1 MGFQEIMALRK
12 EGRHQ
17 EALALARSEYA
28 AGARD
33 VWTLRAYGWCLY
45 DAVKAIGAVLESET
59 GQLGASL
66 ERLTRILR
74 EFAAMAEPLRRDKA
88 FSNVLRLTI
97 KVARMWPSF
106 LGFAKWAGIDSF
118 ETADTQPTTAADGK
132 RIDSVRTRF
141 IRAICRETSVAIAKP
156 DAKPEWIAWGEGIL
170 EKALE
175 TDPRDPWLPFYRC
188 KVHEARGER
197 EQAIARMVRVVRKQS
212 RAAWS
217 WAYLGQLLEGDRPGD
232 ALVCVGHATQVARE
246 EQELAKVRLTLARLL
261 AGAGRHAEAAE
272 QVRRALRYR
281 EDAGIRRLPPDLE
294 AMKSADWYTQAEA
307 RQTFQPL
314 PDQEAAARALLA
326 SLERSALVFMPGV
339 VDHLNM
345 QKALTFVATGPDGGV
360 PLHHDRFPEAARLEP
375 GTVIDLGCLER
386 GEAAVEWRPSDA
398 TTVPGLLET
407 FRGTLE
413 KEHDREFAFIRTGK
427 ADIYVPKHLAGAFAP
442 EERHEVIC
450 TALRSKK
457 RDGKVGWRATR
468 VDPVKL
474 DS

>member
-1 MGFQEIMALRK
+1 MDFSEYMRFRRD
-12 EGRHQ
+12 GRSP
-17 EALALARSEYA
+17 EALELARAEFR
-28 AGARD
+28 AGNRD
-33 VWTLRAYGWCLY
+33 VWFLRAYAWCLY
-45 DAVKAIGAVLESET
+45 DAHKLLVEDLVSGT
-59 GQLGASL
+59 GQQDQLLEGVGAL
-66 ERLTRILR
+66 LR
-74 EFAAMAEPLRRDKA
+74 EFAVMAEPLRRDMA
-88 FSNVLRLTI
+88 FSKMLGLTL
-97 KVARMWPSF
+97 KVARVWPRF

-156 DAKPEWIAWGEGIL
+156 DAPPEWIAWGESIL

-175 TDPRDPWLPFYRC
+175 TDPRDPWLPYYRC
-188 KVHEARGER
+188 KVHETRGEQ

-232 ALVCVGHATQVARE
+232 ALVCVGHATLVARE

-281 EDAGIRRLPPDLE
+281 EEAGIRRLPPDLE
-294 AMKSADWYTQAEA
+294 ALKGADWYTQAEA

-314 PDQEAAARALLA
+314 PDQEAAARAILA

-386 GEAAVEWRPSDA
+386 GEAAVEWRPSEA

-442 EERHEVIC
+442 KERHEVIC
-450 TALRSKK
+450 TAIRSKK